1 MLLCNF
7 ATRTHKLLYLH
18 GKNMGKKKKPT
29 KKSTLKQSTFKSKV
43 IKIMWIGFGA
53 ISLISILIFGLIAV
67 GAIGYIPPIDQL
79 ENPIDKYASQLYSS
93 DGEVLS
99 TYSQSKENRVFV
111 TYDELSPHLINALIA
126 TEDIRFYSHSGIDMY
141 ALARAI
147 VKRGILQQKSGGG
160 GSTITQQL
168 AKLLYSPN
176 AASAFER
183 ILQKPIEWVIAVKL
197 ENFYTK
203 EEILNLYLNKYDFN
217 YNAVGIKSAA
227 KTYFNKLPSELSIE
241 ESAMLIGMCKNS
253 SLYNPVRRPE
263 LTKQRRN
270 VVLKQLEK
278 SDHIT
283 KSEKETLQQKD
294 IVLDFKRSG
303 HRDGL
308 APYFR
313 QYLAGIM
320 MSKKPERKNYT
331 ASWLNQQFIEDS
343 LSWETN
349 PLYGWC
355 YKNKKSDD
363 SFYNIY
369 TDGLKIY
376 STIDSR
382 MQRHAEEAVEEHVGG
397 TLQPQFTR
405 EKAGRSYAP
414 YSRSVSDKVDGLIQM
429 AMRQTDRYRD
439 LKKEGKNEE
448 EIVALFKNEEAEM
461 KVFSWEKGEID
472 TIMTP
477 WDSIKYHK
485 NFLRAGFMAM
495 NPVTGHVKAYVG
507 GPNFSFFQYDMVT
520 KGKRQIGST
529 IKPFLYTLAME
540 EGMTPCDRML
550 HVAQTLTTETGEL
563 WTPRNPG
570 AKLVGESVSIKWG
583 LQNSSNWVTAYL
595 MKLFSPYAFA
605 RLLHSFGL
613 ESPIDPVVSLA
624 LGPCDASV
632 EEMVKGYSAFV
643 NRGIRID
650 PLYVARIEDSYGNII
665 STFVPQ
671 MKEVFSE
678 SASFKMLDM
687 LRSVVDGGTGGRL
700 RFRYNLKGQMGG
712 KTGTTQNNSD
722 GWFMSFS
729 PEIVVGAWV
738 GGEERAIH
746 FDNMAQGQGA
756 SMALPIHGLFYQK
769 IYADPNLKIKDN
781 GVFEVPEEFQ
791 NPCSDSSQSAIDYD
805 EFRTKKPT
813 IGIDDMFD

>member
-1 MLLCNF
+1 MD
-7 ATRTHKLLYLH
+7 
-18 GKNMGKKKKPT
+18 KKKT
-29 KKSTLKQSTFKSKV
+29 TNKKSIIKQSTFKSNI
-43 IKIMWIGFGA
+43 IKTLWIAFGA
-53 ISLISILIFGLIAV
+53 VILSVILIFGLISV

-111 TYDELSPHLINALIA
+111 TYDELPQHLINALIA
-126 TEDIRFYSHSGIDMY
+126 TEDIRFYSHSGIDAY
-141 ALARAI
+141 ALARAV

-168 AKLLYSPN
+168 AKLLYSPSAEN
-176 AASAFER
+176 AFER

-197 ENFYTK
+197 EHFYTK

-217 YNAVGIKSAA
+217 YNAVGIMSAA
-227 KTYFNKLPSELSIE
+227 KTYFNKIPSELSVE
-241 ESAMLIGMCKNS
+241 ESAMLVGMCKNS

-263 LTKQRRN
+263 LTQQRRN
-270 VVLKQLEK
+270 VVLKQMEK
-278 SDHIT
+278 SNHIST
-283 KSEKETLQQKD
+283 VEKDSLQLND
-294 IVLDFKRSG
+294 IELDFNRSG
-303 HRDGL
+303 HREGL

-320 MSKKPERKNYT
+320 MSKKPERKNYS
-331 ASWLNQQFIEDS
+331 ASWLRQQFTEDS

-355 YKNKKSDD
+355 YKNTKTDG

-369 TDGLKIY
+369 TDGLKIF

-382 MQRHAEEAVEEHVGG
+382 MQRHAEDAVSEHVGG
-397 TLQPQFTR
+397 TLQPQFTK
-405 EKAGRSYAP
+405 EKEGRSYAP
-414 YSRSVSDKVDGLIQM
+414 YSRSVSDRVDGLIQV
-429 AMRQTDRYRD
+429 AMRQSGRYRD
-439 LKKEGKNEE
+439 LKKENKTDE
-448 EIVALFKNEEAEM
+448 EIIQSFKSEKIDM
-461 KVFSWEKGEID
+461 KVFSWESGEVEKQ
-472 TIMTP
+472 MTP

-485 NFLRAGFMAM
+485 GFLRAGFMAM
-495 NPVTGHVKAYVG
+495 NPITGHVKAYVG
-507 GPNFSFFQYDMVT
+507 GPNFTFFQYDMVT

-550 HVAQTLTTETGEL
+550 HVAQTLETENPDSPL
-563 WTPRNPG
+563 WTPSNPG
-570 AKLVGESVSIKWG
+570 AKRVGEAVSIEWG

-595 MKLFSPYAFA
+595 MKLFSPYAFS

-613 ESPIDPVVSLA
+613 ATPADPVVSLA

-632 EEMVKGYSAFV
+632 EEMVKGYTAFV
-643 NRGIRID
+643 NRGIRIE
-650 PLYVARIEDSYGNII
+650 PLYVSRIEDSHGNII

-671 MKEVFSE
+671 MKEIFSE
-678 SASFKMLDM
+678 STSFKMLSM

-722 GWFMSFS
+722 GWFMSFT
-729 PEIVVGAWV
+729 PEIVAGAWV

-769 IYADPNLKIKDN
+769 IYADPDLKMKDD
-781 GVFEVPEEFQ
+781 GVFEIPEEFQ
-791 NPCSDSSQSAIDYD
+791 NPCLDSEGSSIIYEEQ
-805 EFRTKKPT
+805 RNTKPK

>member
-1 MLLCNF
+1 
-7 ATRTHKLLYLH
+7 
-18 GKNMGKKKKPT
+18 MGKKRNTSNKSIKKQFGT
-29 KKSTLKQSTFKSKV
+29 KRSI
-43 IKIMWIGFGA
+43 IKALWIAFGGVVFV
-53 ISLISILIFGLIAV
+53 SILVFGLIAV
-67 GAIGYIPPIDQL
+67 GAIGYLPAIDQL

-111 TYDELSPHLINALIA
+111 KYDELSPFLIDALIA
-126 TEDIRFYSHSGIDMY
+126 TEDIRFYSHSGIDVY

-147 VKRGILQQKSGGG
+147 VKTGIMQQKSGGG

-168 AKLLYSPN
+168 AKLLYSP
-176 AASAFER
+176 SATSTFER

-227 KTYFNKLPSELSIE
+227 KTYFNKLPADLNIE

-263 LTKQRRN
+263 LTLERRN
-270 VVLKQLEK
+270 VVLKQMEK
-278 SDHIT
+278 SHYLTQHQVDSLKTI
-283 KSEKETLQQKD
+283 D
-294 IVLDFKRSG
+294 IKLDFNRSS
-303 HRDGL
+303 HKDGL

-320 MSKKPERKNYT
+320 MSKKPERKNYSAT
-331 ASWLNQQFIEDS
+331 WLQQQFKEDS
-343 LSWETN
+343 ISWENN

-355 YKNKKSDD
+355 YKNKKSDG

-369 TDGLKIY
+369 TDGLKIF

-382 MQRHAEEAVEEHVGG
+382 MQKHAEDAVKEHVGG
-397 TLQPQFTR
+397 YLQPQFTK
-405 EKAGRSYAP
+405 EKEGRSYAP

-429 AMRQTDRYRD
+429 AIRQTDRYRD
-439 LKKEGKNEE
+439 LKKQKKSEE
-448 EIVALFKNEEAEM
+448 EIIAFFKNTKVEM
-461 KVFSWEKGEID
+461 KVFSWEKGEIE
-472 TIMTP
+472 TTMTP
-477 WDSIKYHK
+477 WDSIRYHK
-485 NFLRAGFMAM
+485 GFLRAGFMAM

-507 GPNFSFFQYDMVT
+507 GPDFNFFQYDMVT

-540 EGMTPCDRML
+540 EGMTPCDHVL

-563 WTPRNPG
+563 WTPKNPG
-570 AKLVGESVSIKWG
+570 ARMVGESVSIKWG

-632 EEMVKGYSAFV
+632 AEMVKGYSAFT

-650 PLYVARIEDSYGNII
+650 PLYVTRIEDSYGNII
-665 STFVPQ
+665 ATLVPQ
-671 MKEVFSE
+671 MNEIFSE
-678 SASFKMLDM
+678 STSFKMLDM
-687 LRSVVDGGTGGRL
+687 LRAVVDGGTGSRL

-722 GWFMSFS
+722 GWFMSFT
-729 PEIVVGAWV
+729 PEIVAGAWV
-738 GGEERAIH
+738 GGEERSIH

-769 IYADPNLKIKDN
+769 IYADPTLKMKDA
-781 GVFEVPEEFQ
+781 GVFQVPEEFQ
-791 NPCSDSSQSAIDYD
+791 NPCFDADRSGTYYNYD
-805 EFRTKKPT
+805 NSEEKKT
-813 IGIDDMFD
+813 IGIDDLFD